1 MSYEKQNFRSGDVL
15 SAEDLNEM
23 DDQIAANEE
32 AIADVEEAIE
42 NLSVYTFTDANSDG
56 NIVITAGGDS

>member
-23 DDQIAANEE
+23 DDQIAANESAIE
-32 AIADVEEAIE
+32 AVEEAIAE
-42 NLSVYTFTDANSDG
+42 LSVATVTDTCL
-56 NIVITAGGDS
+56 NIS